1 MMFLTEEQDRGFLCG
16 DFNDVPNSYA
26 YTHIGKGLINTF
38 VEKGSGI
45 GNTFSDLASTLR
57 IDNIFSDPRFH
68 IEQYFRIKKNLSD
81 HYPIVADLVY

>member
-1 MMFLTEEQDRGFLCG
+1 MRGGKTFEVPSKREERKFKPL
-16 DFNDVPNSYA
+16 NA
-26 YTHIGKGLINTF
+26 F

-45 GNTFSDLASTLR
+45 GNTFSDLAPTLR

-68 IEQYFRIKKNLSD
+68 VNQYIRIKKKLSD